1 MSQAVQG
8 NNTLVCT
15 KCQKQG
21 SYLVSV
27 NKGSQFIVC
36 KECGNM
42 MKAEVKNGQLTGR
55 ILP

>member
-42 MKAEVKNGQLTGR
+42 MKAEVKNGQFTGK